1 MNFLLIAI
9 LFLAA
14 FVASFFGVG
23 GGVLYTPFQLWLGI
37 NFHEAAAT
45 SLLLILITSISSTIV
60 YRHSHRVDWSLALVL
75 EIPTT
80 MGAYLGGILSQ
91 WLSTYIL
98 ASLLGLILIIAA
110 WIMIHPLNLQDAFWA
125 NIEKKEVSKW
135 SWQRNWEGK
144 MYFLDLRYVFPI
156 MFVIGALISSVG
168 ISGGVLK
175 VPLMVLLFKVPMSIA
190 VGSSAFMVG
199 LTATAGFLG
208 HVTVGQV
215 NWQAVLFLAL
225 PIFIGGQL
233 GSRLSVHI
241 QSQKLRGF
249 YGWFLLLVALI
260 TFLRLLQI
268 C

>member
-14 FVASFFGVG
+14 FIASLFGVG

-37 NFHEAAAT
+37 HFYEAAAT

-60 YRHSHRVDWSLALVL
+60 YRHSHRVDWSLALIL
-75 EIPTT
+75 EVPTT
-80 MGAYLGGILSQ
+80 MGAYLGGILSR
-91 WLSTYIL
+91 WFSTYIL
-98 ASLLGLILIIAA
+98 ASLLVLILIIAA
-110 WIMIHPLNLQDAFWA
+110 WLMIRPLNFQDTFGAH
-125 NIEKKEVSKW
+125 IEKKKISKW
-135 SWQRNWEGK
+135 SWQRNWQGK
-144 MYFLDLRYVFPI
+144 MHSFDLRYVFPV

-175 VPLMVLLFKVPMSIA
+175 VPLMVLFFKVPMSIA

-208 HVTVGQV
+208 HATVGHV
-215 NWQAVLFLAL
+215 NWQVVLFLAL
-225 PIFIGGQL
+225 PIFIGAQL

-241 QSQKLRGF
+241 QTQKLRGL

-260 TFLRLLQI
+260 TFLRVLQI
-268 C
+268 G

>member
-1 MNFLLIAI
+1 MNFLLIVI

-23 GGVLYTPFQLWLGI
+23 GGVLYTPFQLWLGVR
-37 NFHEAAAT
+37 FQEAAAT

-80 MGAYLGGILSQ
+80 LGAYLGGILSR
-91 WLSTYIL
+91 WLSTYLL
-98 ASLLGLILIIAA
+98 ASILVLILIIAA
-110 WIMIHPLNLQDAFWA
+110 WIMIRPLHLQDAFWTH
-125 NIEKKEVSKW
+125 IERKEVSKW
-135 SWQRNWEGK
+135 FWQRNWEGK
-144 MYFLDLRYVFPI
+144 MHSLDLRYVFPI
-156 MFVIGALISSVG
+156 MFVVGALISSVG

-175 VPLMVLLFKVPMSIA
+175 IPLMVLLFKVPMSIA

-208 HVTVGQV
+208 HATVGDV

-225 PIFIGGQL
+225 PIFIGAQI
-233 GSRLSVHI
+233 GSRLSVHL
-241 QSQKLRGF
+241 QTQKLRGL

-260 TFLRLLQI
+260 TLLRVLNLG
-268 C
+268 